1 MSKAPCLHYFDIN
14 APVLLQVDVSE
25 YGLGAALL
33 QPAIDPT
40 GSSNIQWQPV
50 TYSSSSLSPTE
61 QLYSQIERNSCHCSH
76 LSQIN
81 QLLFGTSEITV
92 HSDH

>member
-61 QLYSQIERNSCHCSH
+61 QLYAQIEREILAIVHTFH
-76 LSQIN
+76 KFN

-92 HSDH
+92 HS